1 MKTFKLTYQETTEYE
16 FLINA
21 ESKEDVHRE
30 FMEMVNNL
38 EVNFDSP
45 NVISGDIVDVREV

>member
-38 EVNFDSP
+38 EVNFDNP

>member
-38 EVNFDSP
+38 EVNFDTP